1 MVTTKYTKKRGW
13 DRNYSGRN
21 DKVVIGN
28 SSDDQVKEYICPNCF
43 TIKYTRLTEG
53 ELICNCSNTIEIQEV
68 RRKSKLETPHKNT
81 ETLIAD
87 PRTIYGGNNPA
98 KNVSIHHE
106 PELKGGFLALS
117 QKGLRI
123 KNYREDKPA

>member
-1 MVTTKYTKKRGW
+1 MEEEENRRRLHKGHVTEDT
-13 DRNYSGRN
+13 
-21 DKVVIGN
+21 
-28 SSDDQVKEYICPNCF
+28 QKEYTYAYDMIW
-43 TIKYTRLTEG
+43 
-53 ELICNCSNTIEIQEV
+53 LILGLP
-68 RRKSKLETPHKNT
+68 KSKLETPHKNT

-98 KNVSIHHE
+98 KKVSIHHE